1 MEGVVIDGGVLVSVP
16 LGSGTADLSGN
27 EFDTVGPFV
36 FTGEHKYDRVILPNM
51 CSKVCDKAFFYNESV
66 TYLKLGSGIEKVG
79 TYALAGWNPLTEIAV
94 ESGAVGFVAVGGVLY
109 YGNKVVLGV
118 NKPTIMF
125 KENTSAIGERAF
137 AFCDKITS
145 LTIPETVT
153 EIGRFA
159 FSECMGLKSVSIP
172 SGVDEVGYGA
182 FFGCISV
189 EEVSLGRGVQV
200 LDGLSFAGMPSMV
213 LCKIPNTIEKIWRV
227 IGEEAF
233 AGCSSSLF
241 FGKTDRNG
249 YEQIVPQLPNNN
261 IGDLGVPVRV
271 VFHLGGNECDFGEV
285 ATGSSFGPLIEE
297 AAEELGLPFV
307 TIEGWYFDDGTFE
320 DECKSTDRVSNYK
333 IVDGRFVRITR
344 IDVYAKYDAEKFVIT
359 LDLGYDGKV
368 VQSDPIPYGTT
379 INVKDILVPYRTLYT
394 FEGWYD
400 EDGRELTDSDGN
412 TWINVICSQT
422 IYARWESNF
431 GVYRFSIVSE
441 EKRECSIDEVLDW
454 ASVYGPGYEIQ
465 VPGTLQGISHDDS
478 GHEITVDFK
487 VVSIAANVYKGCS
500 ARTVMF
506 PASVRSI
513 GSRCFAGCKDIEL
526 IEFAS
531 GSECHTIGARAFEGA
546 AIGSIILPDSLR
558 TLKQGVFLNCKNL
571 TTVRMGGNVTS
582 IGTEGGNSRG
592 TFDGC
597 DALETVQ
604 VPSLD
609 DWMGISFGYASC
621 NPLSNGAR
629 LYAGGSEV
637 TTISSETM
645 SISAINPFA
654 FVGCPSITSV
664 YLPNT
669 NVVEI
674 GAEAFSACTNLTSV
688 TFNSFVRDI
697 GRAAF
702 SNTGVT
708 YISIPETVEEV
719 GEFMFNGCASLT
731 TAVIECRTI
740 STSMFSGCPLLA
752 NVTIGANVGEIGKNA
767 FASSGPPSNVSY
779 DSYNREWVLNGGMV
793 VSFAPNSTCTNIDD
807 CAFKRSGVVSAGD
820 NGTSQSRPKGSV
832 FLTPE
837 SVNRLGDYAFEGCN
851 GIFYMYMITRYLDNY
866 PANAFSNCPNAHY

>member
-297 AAEELGLPFV
+297 AAEEIGIGPSPEKYKLQLEVKKTSPKKDYYSLGDELVYEWTLTNASTTATRASRHTAAIQPYWMPAFDTSRPATSCPRFSCLLLARTSSLFIFAPPF
-307 TIEGWYFDDGTFE
+307 
-320 DECKSTDRVSNYK
+320 
-333 IVDGRFVRITR
+333 
-344 IDVYAKYDAEKFVIT
+344 AKYA
-359 LDLGYDGKV
+359 
-368 VQSDPIPYGTT
+368 
-379 INVKDILVPYRTLYT
+379 
-394 FEGWYD
+394 WH
-400 EDGRELTDSDGN
+400 
-412 TWINVICSQT
+412 
-422 IYARWESNF
+422 
-431 GVYRFSIVSE
+431 VYR
-441 EKRECSIDEVLDW
+441 
-454 ASVYGPGYEIQ
+454 
-465 VPGTLQGISHDDS
+465 
-478 GHEITVDFK
+478 
-487 VVSIAANVYKGCS
+487 IA
-500 ARTVMF
+500 
-506 PASVRSI
+506 
-513 GSRCFAGCKDIEL
+513 
-526 IEFAS
+526 
-531 GSECHTIGARAFEGA
+531 
-546 AIGSIILPDSLR
+546 LPSKL
-558 TLKQGVFLNCKNL
+558 
-571 TTVRMGGNVTS
+571 
-582 IGTEGGNSRG
+582 
-592 TFDGC
+592 
-597 DALETVQ
+597 
-604 VPSLD
+604 
-609 DWMGISFGYASC
+609 
-621 NPLSNGAR
+621 
-629 LYAGGSEV
+629 
-637 TTISSETM
+637 
-645 SISAINPFA
+645 
-654 FVGCPSITSV
+654 
-664 YLPNT
+664 
-669 NVVEI
+669 
-674 GAEAFSACTNLTSV
+674 
-688 TFNSFVRDI
+688 
-697 GRAAF
+697 
-702 SNTGVT
+702 
-708 YISIPETVEEV
+708 
-719 GEFMFNGCASLT
+719 
-731 TAVIECRTI
+731 
-740 STSMFSGCPLLA
+740 
-752 NVTIGANVGEIGKNA
+752 
-767 FASSGPPSNVSY
+767 
-779 DSYNREWVLNGGMV
+779 
-793 VSFAPNSTCTNIDD
+793 
-807 CAFKRSGVVSAGD
+807 
-820 NGTSQSRPKGSV
+820 
-832 FLTPE
+832 
-837 SVNRLGDYAFEGCN
+837 VNRFCKVFFAWD
-851 GIFYMYMITRYLDNY
+851 
-866 PANAFSNCPNAHY
+866 PANAAQAGAPPKGPALIRRRDR